1 MSHRAPNVTWDPP
14 EDKVF
19 DKEVKSVRCW
29 HESGRHR
36 LLIFAS
42 VRSLLSL
49 VRLKGLWA
57 TEQKSSHAIEE
68 AANATEEAAD
78 KADALLAVVEE
89 HSECVTHSPEI
100 SLYI

>member
-42 VRSLLSL
+42 
-49 VRLKGLWA
+49 LKDPDKIP
-57 TEQKSSHAIEE
+57 TELGK
-68 AANATEEAAD
+68 
-78 KADALLAVVEE
+78 VEG
-89 HSECVTHSPEI
+89 SVGDRAKIFTCNIT
-100 SLYI
+100 